1 MLVARIQLVVG
12 PHRGV
17 TTYARVEQTT
27 ENSVCYHPMSDPF
40 RSGAAAPLHSPPLLA
55 GPVPGSDAVLLAPCE
70 PRVVL
75 GMAHNTGAAD
85 RLLPPQAF
93 HKSPHSVTGPGRPIV
108 LEAGQ
113 AAVDGEAELA
123 VVIGT
128 RARNLTPETA
138 LAAVYGYTCA
148 NDVTDRAA
156 QASDSLWT
164 EGKSRDS
171 FTPLGPWIRTDLD
184 PADVPVRLSDDQQP
198 GTPASTRGLARGVT
212 EVLVYLTSI
221 MTLHPGDVVLTG
233 APGPSLRLAPG
244 GISKVTIPTI
254 GELVNSVVLAET
266 ASAAMDLVGSVT
278 GNVVAR

>member
-1 MLVARIQLVVG
+1 MLVARIQLVTG
-12 PHRGV
+12 PHRGL
-17 TTYARVEQTT
+17 TTYAEVEWTT
-27 ENSVCYHPMSDPF
+27 GRPITNETVRYHPMPDPF
-40 RSGAAAPLHSPPLLA
+40 RSGSATPVA
-55 GPVPGSDAVLLAPCE
+55 GPVPGTDAVLLAPCE

-93 HKSPHSVTGPGRPIV
+93 HKSPHSVTGPGQPIA

-113 AAVDGEAELA
+113 RAVDGEAELA

-184 PADVPVRLSDDQQP
+184 PADVSVRLSDDQQP
-198 GTPASTRGLARGVT
+198 TDPWGQQQPARIHTLPS
-212 EVLVYLTSI
+212 VLS
-221 MTLHPGDVVLTG
+221 G
-233 APGPSLRLAPG
+233 R
-244 GISKVTIPTI
+244 
-254 GELVNSVVLAET
+254 
-266 ASAAMDLVGSVT
+266 
-278 GNVVAR
+278 